1 MLNPASFVGGVS
13 SGFVFGLDIG
23 IASVGWAVLSDS
35 KRLKLP
41 GAWWQAA
48 NAESML
54 ALRVNR
60 ANHEWKDYWAT
71 NRLQAA

>member
-1 MLNPASFVGGVS
+1 LWLA
-13 SGFVFGLDIG
+13 GLDVFEPDIG
-23 IASVGWAVLSDS
+23 SGEIESAHRYLIQ